1 MTRTVRTALIALGGL
16 AVFLAWGYSSP
27 VLAEEGGL
35 DWTALS
41 DSDLDTERAQGV
53 AEDFQMEAILNGGEV
68 DVDGAEMAN
77 DIAGGSF
84 AGSAGIVNVIQN
96 NGSQVI
102 IQNGVVVNVNVYQ
115 GTPD

>member
-1 MTRTVRTALIALGGL
+1 MTSTVRTALIALGGL
-16 AVFLAWGYSSP
+16 AVFLACGYPSP

-53 AEDFQMEAILNGGEV
+53 SQDFQMDATLNGGEV
-68 DVDGAEMAN
+68 NVGDANMAN

-84 AGSAGIVNVIQN
+84 AGSAGIINVIQN
-96 NGSQVI
+96 NGNQAI

-115 GTPD
+115 GEP